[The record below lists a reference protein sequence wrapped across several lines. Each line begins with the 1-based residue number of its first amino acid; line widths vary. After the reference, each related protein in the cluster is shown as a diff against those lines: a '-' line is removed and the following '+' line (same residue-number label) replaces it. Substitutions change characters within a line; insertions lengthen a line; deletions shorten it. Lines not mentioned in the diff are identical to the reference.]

1 MRTVKFISANG
12 KEFSLPQKSVAY
24 IDGKNPL
31 MEVCGSICHHPCEQ
45 DCNYLPKDRYFHR
58 YKI

>member
-24 IDGKNPL
+24 IDGKKSSYGGL
-31 MEVCGSICHHPCEQ
+31 RK
-45 DCNYLPKDRYFHR
+45 YLPSSLRTGL
-58 YKI
+58 

>member
-12 KEFSLPQKSVAY
+12 KEFSLPRNQLL
-24 IDGKNPL
+24 ILMEKNPL
-31 MEVCGSICHHPCEQ
+31 MEICGSICHHPCEQ
-45 DCNYLPKDRYFHR
+45 DCNYLLKDRYCHR